1 MSRIT
6 AQEIKKIAQISNLEI
21 HDQEMD
27 GIIKQIESVLSYAAR
42 VQEVASSVSA
52 QAVRNINVMREDVV
66 VKSQAEAILSQAPE
80 RQDRFFV
87 VPAILEHK

>member
-6 AQEIKKIAQISNLEI
+6 AKEIKKIAQISNLEI

-42 VQEVASSVSA
+42 VQEVASTVSA
-52 QAVRNINVMREDVV
+52 DQTRNINVMREDVIGA
-66 VKSQAEAILSQAPE
+66 SQADAILAQAPE

>member
-6 AQEIKKIAQISNLEI
+6 DQEIKKIAQISNLEI
-21 HDQEMD
+21 NEQEID

-42 VQEVASSVSA
+42 VQEVASEKSTIPT
-52 QAVRNINVMREDVV
+52 RNINIFREDVV
-66 VKSQAEAILSQAPE
+66 IKSQSDGILAQAPE

-87 VPAILEHK
+87 VPAILENK